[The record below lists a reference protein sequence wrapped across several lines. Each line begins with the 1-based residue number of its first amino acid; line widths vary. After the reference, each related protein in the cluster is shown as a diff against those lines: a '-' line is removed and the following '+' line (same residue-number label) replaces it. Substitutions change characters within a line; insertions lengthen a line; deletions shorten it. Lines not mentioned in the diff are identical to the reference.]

1 MVEDAATEMS
11 SLILVGLRGFWCSRG
26 QVVVFSTKEKVDA
39 LNVRQRQKGDQN
51 ILTHRDC

>member
-26 QVVVFSTKEKVDA
+26 QVFSTKEKVDA